1 MEPSDKELLQDSFT
15 TEPTGPAPDETVE
28 VEVTD
33 SPSDRPRDDQGRF
46 VEAPQPPAAEPES
59 VTTGDHRVP
68 LRELLDEREKRQA
81 AALESERLRQQN
93 EHMSRLLMQPQFV
106 QPQQPQGQQQPAGP
120 EPSIWDNPEA
130 YLAARIN
137 PYWQQA
143 QAEIMQI
150 REQLFAEKE
159 AMSRERAI
167 DKFGDEAVDAAFND
181 LAQHMQ
187 AGHAL
192 HDYARIMQSPHP
204 FGELMRWHQTQVNER
219 EVGGDLNGWL
229 ERKLE
234 ERMNDPAFQAKVIE
248 RARSGS
254 QQQQGGSTVKLPPS
268 LSRAPSS
275 MQILG
280 AEAMDEDDAA
290 ILKSSLRR

>member
-1 MEPSDKELLQDSFT
+1 M
-15 TEPTGPAPDETVE
+15 
-28 VEVTD
+28 
-33 SPSDRPRDDQGRF
+33 
-46 VEAPQPPAAEPES
+46 
-59 VTTGDHRVP
+59 P